1 MTKKN
6 QNMYLKKFKSGESKV
21 YVGNYLHLITQ
32 HGNEIRVRR
41 ICGAGLD
48 TFYLGAIELNRK

>member
-6 QNMYLKKFKSGESKV
+6 QMMYLKKFKCGENKI
-21 YVGNYLHLITQ
+21 YVGNYLHFITQ

-41 ICGAGLD
+41 VCGAGLD
-48 TFYLGAIELNRK
+48 TFYLGSIELNRK